1 MYTLPK
7 DIVEKGEITHII
19 LNDVIAYNEKSKK
32 RLKRLESYYLG
43 KHDIFTRKKDDS
55 LKNNKVMINHAK
67 YITDTNVG
75 YLLGNPVD
83 YQIGKDETT
92 NKPLYDIEPIID
104 AYKKQTINDL
114 DSEIAKDVSIFG
126 YQYEYVYANEDA
138 EPRSCEV
145 DNTNAIIVYDDT
157 VEHNKLFGLIYRP
170 IYKGKTFDYWEII
183 YVDKKEKRTYKSYSK
198 SLQKVGKVEPHAFGD
213 VPLILYKNNPEFLGD
228 YEPVISLIDAY
239 NLLQSDRVNDKE
251 QLVDAILCMYGMDFD
266 TEQAEELKASRMLAD
281 LPVDG
286 RVEYL
291 VKTLQEGDVDILRQ
305 NLESDIHKISMVPN
319 MSDNNFV
326 GNSSGVAIRYKLLAF
341 EQNVKNKERYMEKGL
356 MERFKLYNNF
366 LTTKSLMSEVPIEE
380 VDAVF
385 KRNLPSND
393 FEISQMINNLAD
405 YVDAETLIS
414 QLSFIKD
421 ASEIVKLKQQ
431 EDEAKPKSPYD
442 LAFENNQIGDANNGN
457 QAQNS
462 VDESL
467 ENNKATVD
475 DTLAS

>member
-7 DIVEKGEITHII
+7 NIKITNQI
-19 LNDVIAYNEKSKK
+19 LNDVIEYNEKYKN
-32 RLKRLESYYLG
+32 RYVMLAGYYMG
-43 KHDIFTRKKDDS
+43 IQAIMSRTKEDR

-83 YQIGKDETT
+83 YQVSNG
-92 NKPLYDIEPIID
+92 YDIQPLLD

-126 YQYEYVYANEDA
+126 LQYEYVYANENA
-138 EPRSCEV
+138 EPKSCEI
-145 DNTNAIIVYDDT
+145 DNRNAIIVYDDT

-170 IYKGKTFDYWEII
+170 IFKGETFKYWEIV
-183 YVDKKEKRTYKSYSK
+183 YCDDKVVRTYKSYSK
-198 SLQKVGKVEPHAFGD
+198 SLNQVGKDQPHKFGK
-213 VPLILYKNNPEFLGD
+213 VPMIQYKNNPELLGD
-228 YEPVISLIDAY
+228 FEPVITLIDAY

-266 TEQAEELKASRMLAD
+266 EEQAEMLKDSRMLANI
-281 LPVDG
+281 PVDG

-291 VKTLQEGDVDILRQ
+291 VKTLQEGDVDVLRK

-319 MSDNNFV
+319 MSDENFV

-341 EQNVKNKERYMEKGL
+341 EQNIKNKERYMEKGL
-356 MERFKLYNNF
+356 MERFELYNNY
-366 LTTKSLMSEVPIEE
+366 LVAISKMSEVPVEE

-385 KRNLPSND
+385 TRNLPSND
-393 FEISQMINNLAD
+393 YEVSQMINNLAD
-405 YVDAETLIS
+405 FVDSETLIS

-421 ASEIVKLKQQ
+421 ASEIVEAKKK
-431 EDEAKPKSPYD
+431 EDEAKPKDPYAD
-442 LAFENNQIGDANNGN
+442 LFKNNQIGDANVEG
-457 QAQNS
+457 QAQ
-462 VDESL
+462 EST
-467 ENNKATVD
+467 ENNTQDTLD
-475 DTLAS
+475 DTLDK